1 MRRTA
6 ILILLAATLAA
17 CGGAE
22 PPAATPAGASPAVA
36 QTATPSPPPTEEA
49 PPPTATA
56 PPTATPTGQPTATS
70 TSPPTATPLPPTT
83 LAATDSGLPCAP
95 QAAATDGPHVAIC
108 TSAATLRVDETVS
121 LVGEPVGITLLDYMI
136 ILRDRDERGGLLQ
149 VRVTHEGA
157 VSVQETDSRVVGFV
171 SAQASAERV
180 IVVLRGVGAGTVEGG
195 IVATGEVSQDE
206 WGGGESAL
214 VTITV
219 GEP

>member
-1 MRRTA
+1 MRRTV

-56 PPTATPTGQPTATS
+56 PPTATPT
-70 TSPPTATPLPPTT
+70 SPPTATPLPPTT
-83 LAATDSGLPCAP
+83 APPPTLAATDSALPCAP
-95 QAAATDGPHVAIC
+95 QATATDGPHVAIC
-108 TSAATLRVDETVS
+108 ASAATLRVDETVS

-136 ILRDRDERGGLLQ
+136 ILRDQDERGGLLQ

-180 IVVLRGVGAGTVEGG
+180 VVVLRGVGPGTVEGG
-195 IVATGEVSQDE
+195 IVTTGEVGQDQ
-206 WGGGESAL
+206 WGGGESPL
-214 VTITV
+214 VTLTV